1 MSSKAELEGGGIASS
16 VWRKGVRFAIGT
28 LTGTGSGNISP
39 SLTYEFPP
47 ILNVDPNGGA
57 GDLLLP
63 LATDK
68 QAKGLMFFITNTADA
83 AEAITLKTSADGA
96 LSPAIDIAQNE
107 SAIVWCDGAVWKGG
121 VLKNT

>member
-1 MSSKAELEGGGIASS
+1 MSTKFEGEGGSLANS
-16 VWRKGVRFAIGT
+16 VWRKGVRFGIGV
-28 LTGTGSGNISP
+28 LTGTGSGNIAA
-39 SLTYEFPP
+39 LTYDFPP

-68 QAKGLMFFITNTADA
+68 GAKGLMFFITNTADA

-96 LSPAIDIAQNE
+96 LSPAIDLAQNE

>member
-1 MSSKAELEGGGIASS
+1 MSSKFEGEGGSISAT
-16 VWRKGVRFAIGT
+16 VWRKGVRFGIGV

-39 SLTYEFPP
+39 SLTYDFPP

-57 GDLLLP
+57 SDLLLP

-68 QAKGLMFFITNTADA
+68 GAKGLMFFITNTADA
-83 AEAITLKTSADGA
+83 AEAITLKTSADAA
-96 LSPAIDIAQNE
+96 LSPSIDIDRNE

-121 VLKNT
+121 VLKNS

>member
-1 MSSKAELEGGGIASS
+1 MGTTSNQEGGS
-16 VWRKGVRFAIGT
+16 VTGAVHRKGFRFGIGT
-28 LTGTGSGNISP
+28 ISGTGSGNIASI
-39 SLTYEFPP
+39 TADHPP

-63 LATDK
+63 DATLK
-68 QAKGLMFFITNTADA
+68 ASKGLMFFITNTADA

-96 LSPAIDIAQNE
+96 LSPAIDLAQNE
-107 SAIVWCDGAVWKGG
+107 SAVVWCDGAVWKGG

>member
-1 MSSKAELEGGGIASS
+1 MGTKFEGEGGSLAGT
-16 VWRKGVRFAIGT
+16 VWRKGVRFSIGT

-39 SLTYEFPP
+39 SLTYDFPP

-57 GDLLLP
+57 SDLLLP
-63 LATDK
+63 HATDK

>member
-1 MSSKAELEGGGIASS
+1 MGTTSNQEGGSIANS
-16 VWRKGVRFAIGT
+16 VWHRGARFGIGT
-28 LTGTGSGNISP
+28 ISGTGSGNIA
-39 SLTYEFPP
+39 SLTADHPP

-63 LATDK
+63 DATLK
-68 QAKGLMFFITNTADA
+68 ASKGLMFFITNTADA

-96 LSPAIDIAQNE
+96 LSPAIDLAQNE

>member
-68 QAKGLMFFITNTADA
+68 QAKGLMFFIT
-83 AEAITLKTSADGA
+83 
-96 LSPAIDIAQNE
+96 P
-107 SAIVWCDGAVWKGG
+107 
-121 VLKNT
+121 

>member
-1 MSSKAELEGGGIASS
+1 MSSKFEGEGGSISAT
-16 VWRKGVRFAIGT
+16 VWRKGVRFGIGV

-39 SLTYEFPP
+39 SLTYDFPP

-57 GDLLLP
+57 SDLLLP

-68 QAKGLMFFITNTADA
+68 GAKGLMFFITNTADA
-83 AEAITLKTSADGA
+83 AEAITLKTSADAA
-96 LSPAIDIAQNE
+96 LSPSIDIDRNE